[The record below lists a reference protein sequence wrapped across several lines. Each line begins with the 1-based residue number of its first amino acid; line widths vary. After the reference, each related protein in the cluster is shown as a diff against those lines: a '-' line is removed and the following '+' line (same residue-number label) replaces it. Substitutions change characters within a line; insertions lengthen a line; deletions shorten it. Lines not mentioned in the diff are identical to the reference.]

1 MTGVGG
7 LGPNGYLVDTSVWA
21 RADHPDVAKAWA
33 RGLRRHQLVSCPP
46 LVMEVLYSARDA
58 DELSELLEE
67 LTEGM
72 PYVDLDHSTWRLAFE
87 AQRRMAAVA
96 PQFHRRPFADYLI
109 AATAH
114 QRGLGVLHYDRDYD
128 LLAEHAGLS
137 FESRWVAAP
146 GSLEDRPADALRPL
160 RRAITARL
168 AQFSGPAAEDVYRRV
183 IDLLDEVIADS
194 GKPALPPPSTA

>member
-1 MTGVGG
+1 V
-7 LGPNGYLVDTSVWA
+7 
-21 RADHPDVAKAWA
+21 
-33 RGLRRHQLVSCPP
+33 
-46 LVMEVLYSARDA
+46 
-58 DELSELLEE
+58 LLEE

-72 PYVDLDHSTWRLAFE
+72 PYVELDDSTWRLAFE
-87 AQRRMAAVA
+87 AQRSMAAVA
-96 PQFHRRPFADYLI
+96 PQFHRRPFADYLV

-128 LLAEHAGLS
+128 LLAEYAGLR

-146 GSLEDRPADALRPL
+146 GSLEDRPADALWPL

-168 AQFSGPAAEDVYRRV
+168 AQFSGSAAENIYRRV

-194 GKPALPPPSTA
+194 GKPTLPPPPSMA

>member
-1 MTGVGG
+1 MTGVGR
-7 LGPNGYLVDTSVWA
+7 PDPKGYLVDTSVWA
-21 RADHPDVAKAWA
+21 RAGHPEVAKAWA
-33 RGLRRHQLVSCPP
+33 QGLRRHELVSCGP

-128 LLAEHAGLS
+128 LLADHAGLS

-168 AQFSGPAAEDVYRRV
+168 SQFSGPAAEDVYRRV

-194 GKPALPPPSTA
+194 GKPALPPPSRA